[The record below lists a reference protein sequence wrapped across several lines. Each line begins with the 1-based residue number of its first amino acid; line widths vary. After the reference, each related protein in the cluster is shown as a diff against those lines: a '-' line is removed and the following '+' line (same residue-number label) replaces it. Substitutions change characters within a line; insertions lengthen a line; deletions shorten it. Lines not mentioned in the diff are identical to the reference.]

1 VKPPTKTIKIDD
13 DTHQRL
19 KEAAVRAKQH
29 MYEVLFRLV
38 KENLNRSRTN
48 HHSRAGGKGVGGG

>member
-1 VKPPTKTIKIDD
+1 MKPPTKTIKIDD

-38 KENLNRSRTN
+38 KENLGKQRNGSKSTR
-48 HHSRAGGKGVGGG
+48 GGR